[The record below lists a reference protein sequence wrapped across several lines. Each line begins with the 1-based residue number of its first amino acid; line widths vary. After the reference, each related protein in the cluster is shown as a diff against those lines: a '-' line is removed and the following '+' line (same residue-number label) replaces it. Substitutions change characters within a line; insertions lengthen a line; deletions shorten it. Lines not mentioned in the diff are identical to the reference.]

1 MRFSIAGFRTVGD
14 ALLHKNN
21 AGFEFIVQRIKY
33 GRKSVSHIRTQKVL
47 VESGITVEEYLELR
61 NNATPRFIVN
71 GLLAEKSSKR

>member
-14 ALLHKNN
+14 TLLHKNA

-47 VESGITVEEYLELR
+47 VESGITVDEYLELR
-61 NNATPRFIVN
+61 KNATPRFIVN
-71 GLLAEKSSKR
+71 GLLAEKSANR

>member
-14 ALLHKNN
+14 TLLHKNS

-47 VESGITVEEYLELR
+47 VESGITIEEYLELR
-61 NNATPRFIVN
+61 KNATPRFIVN
-71 GLLAEKSSKR
+71 GLLAEKTANR